1 MITTLPARTRR
12 RWRTRWVLAYQ
23 DASGTPDDPILEAAF
38 TTEAAAM
45 AWADARFVVP
55 LWIDEQDQMLGDN
68 ASILGTIHERHEI

>member
-1 MITTLPARTRR
+1 MLKATPTRARR

-23 DASGTPDDPILEAAF
+23 DASGTPDGPLLEAAF

-55 LWIDEQDQMLGDN
+55 LWIDEQDQMLGADRRVVG
-68 ASILGTIHERHEI
+68 IIHDHHEI

>member
-45 AWADARFVVP
+45 AWADTHFVVP

-68 ASILGTIHERHEI
+68 ASILATIHKHHEI